1 MMGRRRFGGLAVLI
15 ACLLTVA
22 AVSADAQTPKGAGT
36 EHRQWVEGPRPSPA
50 SPPIYQ
56 ITEQERLVPVR
67 DGIRLQTKTWLP
79 VLPGGSRTPPCVV
92 ETDGYDVVLDAF
104 FIPAL
109 QDLARR
115 GYAVTF
121 ARLRGTPPSE
131 GVRDLYNKFGEDGYD
146 IVEWVAAQP
155 WCNGDVGMVGGSLL
169 GISQWLAAKQ
179 APPHLRTFIPDV
191 SCGDCYTYLWYVGGM
206 LPGPGRKARPVPEY
220 QTAILHRNFDDW
232 WRERST
238 MPEDVEAIA
247 RRGIPVLVRDAWGD
261 YLLGGDVTNFEHLRG
276 LGHKRK
282 IILGSVSHAP
292 APDSLPYSNV
302 EYQVM
307 WLDRWLKG
315 IHNGVDTE
323 PRALIYVQ
331 GPNQWRFEDDWPIP
345 DTHRAHL
352 YLRAAVSG
360 TGVSLNDG
368 SLSEETPSAHEAV
381 ASVTYSPTGPFNYAG
396 ANGPIL
402 ATDQRPDETH
412 SLTWTGEA
420 LKAPTETTGWWYLN
434 FWASATAADTDF
446 VVEITDV
453 APDGTSKQ
461 VGRGWLNAPRYFS
474 RSHPQPLVPGRIYR
488 FSVQIWPTSY
498 VFQAG
503 HRIRVDL
510 SGSDCCAPVGEDP
523 NPDPAQVTVYQDA
536 RHPSH
541 IDIPVI
547 GVTAWRNLH
556 GRSAEGDD
564 EGRGDDERKRDDERK
579 NDDDEG
585 KGDDAGHPGR
595 ID

>member
-1 MMGRRRFGGLAVLI
+1 MALRRLGWSAALI
-15 ACLLTVA
+15 ACLLTLSTA
-22 AVSADAQTPKGAGT
+22 PGSAQTAKGAGT
-36 EHRQWVEGPRPSPA
+36 EDRKWVEGPLPSPA
-50 SPPIYQ
+50 SPAIYP
-56 ITEQERLVPVR
+56 ITEQERFLPMR
-67 DGIRLQTKTWLP
+67 DGVKLQTKTWLP
-79 VLPGGSRTPPCVV
+79 VLPAGSATPPCVV
-92 ETDGYDVVLDAF
+92 ETDGYDVALDPF

-131 GVRDLYNKFGEDGYD
+131 GMRDLYNKFGQDGYD
-146 IVEWVAAQP
+146 VIEWVAAQP

-179 APPHLRTFIPDV
+179 APPQLKTIIPDV
-191 SCGDCYTYLWYVGGM
+191 SCGDCYAVLWYVGGM
-206 LPGPGRKARPVPEY
+206 LPGPGRKARPFPEY

-238 MPEDVEAIA
+238 MPEEVEAIA
-247 RRGIPVLVRDAWGD
+247 GRGIPVLIRDAWAD
-261 YLLGGDVTNFEHLRG
+261 YLLGGNAKNYEYLRS

-292 APDSLPYSNV
+292 APNSMPYSNV

-331 GPNQWRFEDDWPIP
+331 GPNQWRFETDWPIP
-345 DTHRAHL
+345 DTRHAKL
-352 YLRAAVSG
+352 YLRAGVSG
-360 TGVSLNDG
+360 TAVSLNDG
-368 SLSEETPSAHEAV
+368 SLSERKSEAREAA
-381 ASVTYSPTGPFNYAG
+381 ASYTYAPTGPHNYAG

-402 ATDQRPDETH
+402 AIDQRVDEAH
-412 SLTWTGEA
+412 GLTWSSEA
-420 LKAPTETTGWWYLN
+420 LKVPTEATGWWSLN
-434 FWASATAADTDF
+434 FWAAAMATDTDF

-453 APDGTSKQ
+453 APDGTSTQ
-461 VGRGWLNAPRYFS
+461 MGRGWLNAPRFFS
-474 RSHPQPLVPGRIYR
+474 RSHPQPLAPGHIYR
-488 FSVQIWPTSY
+488 FNVQIWPTSY

-523 NPDPAQVTVYQDA
+523 NPSPAKVTVYQDA
-536 RHPSH
+536 QHPSY

-547 GVTAWRNLH
+547 GTIAWRSLL
-556 GRSAEGDD
+556 GRPAGDGEDEPNGHDASEG
-564 EGRGDDERKRDDERK
+564 G
-579 NDDDEG
+579 ND
-585 KGDDAGHPGR
+585 
-595 ID
+595 

>member
-1 MMGRRRFGGLAVLI
+1 MAFRRLGWSAALVV
-15 ACLLTVA
+15 CLLTLSPA
-22 AVSADAQTPKGAGT
+22 PGFAQTAKGAGT
-36 EHRQWVEGPRPSPA
+36 EHRQWVEGPLPSRA
-50 SPPIYQ
+50 SPPIFQ
-56 ITEQERLVPVR
+56 ITEQQQFVSMR
-67 DGIRLQTKTWLP
+67 DDVRLQTRTWLP
-79 VLPGGSRTPPCVV
+79 TLPPGSPTPPCVV
-92 ETDGYDVVLDAF
+92 ETDGYDVVLDPF

-131 GVRDLYNKFGEDGYD
+131 GMRDLYNMFGEDGYD
-146 IVEWVAAQP
+146 VIEWVAAQP

-179 APPHLRTFIPDV
+179 APPHLRTIIPDV

-206 LPGPGRKARPVPEY
+206 LPGPGRKARPFPEY

-238 MPEDVEAIA
+238 LPEDVEAIA

-261 YLLGGDVTNFEHLRG
+261 YLLGGNTTNYEHLVG
-276 LGHKRK
+276 LGNKRK
-282 IILGSVSHAP
+282 LIYGSVSHAP

-302 EYQVM
+302 DYQVM

-331 GPNQWRFEDDWPIP
+331 GPNQWRFESDWPIA
-345 DTHRAHL
+345 DTHHAQL
-352 YLRAAVSG
+352 YLRARVSG

-368 SLSEETPSAHEAV
+368 SLSEDKPAAGEAPG
-381 ASVTYSPTGPFNYAG
+381 SYTYSPTGPFNYAG

-402 ATDQRPDETH
+402 ANDQRPDEAH
-412 SLTWTGEA
+412 GLTWTSEA
-420 LKAPTETTGWWYLN
+420 LKVPTETTGWWYLN
-434 FWASATAADTDF
+434 FWAAATATDTDF

-453 APDGTSKQ
+453 GPDGTSKQ
-461 VGRGWLNAPRYFS
+461 VGRGWLNGPRFFS
-474 RSHPQPLVPGRIYR
+474 RSNPEPLTPGKVYS
-488 FSVQIWPTSY
+488 FSVQVWPTSY

-523 NPDPAQVTVYQDA
+523 NPNAARVTVYQDA
-536 RHPSH
+536 GHPSS

-547 GVTAWRNLH
+547 GATAWQNLL
-556 GRSAEGDD
+556 
-564 EGRGDDERKRDDERK
+564 
-579 NDDDEG
+579 
-585 KGDDAGHPGR
+585 GHPAAAGNGN
-595 ID
+595 